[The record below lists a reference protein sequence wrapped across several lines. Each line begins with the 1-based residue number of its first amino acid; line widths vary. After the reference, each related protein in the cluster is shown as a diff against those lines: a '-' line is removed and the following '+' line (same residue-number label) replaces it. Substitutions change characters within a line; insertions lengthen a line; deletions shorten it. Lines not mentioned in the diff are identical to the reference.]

1 MKVFKNPLRFTALIA
16 ILSIT
21 IFSLTAQSFNQD
33 FTPDRKID
41 IVTRIIS
48 SYYVDSLNMDSVVEQ
63 GIIAMLKTLDPHSSY
78 SNPEETKALTEP
90 LEGNFSGVGIQFN
103 MLTDTLY
110 VIQTVAGGPS
120 EKVGIMAGDRIIT
133 VNDTLIAGIKKP
145 NAEVIKMLRGPKG
158 SEVTVEVMRR
168 GVPEL
173 IKFRIVRDDIPIYS
187 VDAAFMADP
196 TTGYI
201 SLSRFADSSAKEVA
215 EAMAKLYKQG
225 MKNLIL
231 NLEDNGGG
239 YLGAA
244 FNIAGMF
251 LPENAPVVYTH
262 GLNQPMQ
269 RFNNEQDG
277 FMTDG
282 RVIVMVNQNSA
293 SASEIVSGALQDNDR
308 ALIVGRRTYGKGL
321 VQRPFPLPDGSM
333 VRLTTAHYYT
343 PSGRSIQKPYTNG
356 RNDDYY
362 ADIRHRYDSGELM
375 NEDSVK
381 LNGGQLHHTLNLRR
395 PVYGGGGIMPDK
407 FVPIDTSYY
416 TTYYRDLVA
425 RGVIIKFAQNYV
437 DLNRKEIKKQYKTET
452 DFINKFEI
460 TDDMLARL
468 VEMGQSEDI
477 APNPEAMEIS
487 GPFIRLI
494 LKGLIG
500 RDIYDDST
508 YQRVVIPLNPTF
520 REALQLIN
528 SPEYDTLLSASE
540 QS

>member
-21 IFSLTAQSFNQD
+21 IFSLAAQSFNQE

-215 EAMAKLYKQG
+215 EAIAKLYKQG

-269 RFNNEQDG
+269 KFNNEQDG

-282 RVIVMVNQNSA
+282 RVIIMVNQNSA

-356 RNDDYY
+356 QNDDYY

-381 LNGGQLHHTLNLRR
+381 INGGQLHHTLHLRR

-407 FVPIDTSYY
+407 FVPIDTTYY

-437 DLNRKEIKKQYKTET
+437 DLNRKEIKKKYKTET

-460 TDDMLARL
+460 TDDMLAQL
-468 VEMGQSEDI
+468 VEMGQKEDI

-520 REALQLIN
+520 REALRLIN
-528 SPEYDTLLSASE
+528 SPEYDTLLSASR
-540 QS
+540 